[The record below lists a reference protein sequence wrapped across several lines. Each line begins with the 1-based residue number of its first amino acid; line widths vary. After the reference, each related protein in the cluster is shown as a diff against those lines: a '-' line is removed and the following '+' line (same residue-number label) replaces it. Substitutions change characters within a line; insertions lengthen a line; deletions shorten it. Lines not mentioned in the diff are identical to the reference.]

1 MNMILF
7 AKTVAVLVT
16 AYLLG
21 SIPTALIISKRIK
34 RMDIRNVGDGNM
46 GAVNIFHEI
55 GHKFGVMVGIIDI
68 AKGALSVFLAYIFGL
83 HLGWQIL
90 AGILVILGHD
100 FPVFANFKGGQGAA
114 TSFGTMLVLFPVPI
128 LIALIPCCIVFLLKR
143 NWIMVA
149 ITGGITIVLAL
160 GISHQWLLLGYAII
174 AFILIPIKLLID
186 SPRRRIIK
194 LAKSRSDFT

>member
-1 MNMILF
+1 MIF
-7 AKTVAVLVT
+7 FTKTVAVLIS

-21 SIPTALIISKRIK
+21 SIPTAFIISKRIK
-34 RMDIRNVGDGNM
+34 RMDIRSVGDGNM

-68 AKGALSVFLAYIFGL
+68 AKGALSVFLAYILGL
-83 HLGWQIL
+83 HLGWQMM

-100 FPVFANFKGGQGAA
+100 FPVFANCKGGQGAA
-114 TSFGTMLVLFPVPI
+114 TSFGTMLILFPVPI
-128 LIALIPCCIVFLLKR
+128 LIALIPCCIVFLIKR

-149 ITGGITIVLAL
+149 IIGGITIVSAL
-160 GISHQWLLLGYAII
+160 GIFHQWSLLGYAII

-194 LAKSRSDFT
+194 LAKNRSDFT

>member
-1 MNMILF
+1 MILF
-7 AKTVAVLVT
+7 AKTAAVLVT

-21 SIPTALIISKRIK
+21 SIPTAVIISKRIK
-34 RMDIRNVGDGNM
+34 RMDIRNFGDGNM

-55 GHKFGVMVGIIDI
+55 GHKFGVMVGILDI
-68 AKGALSVFLAYIFGL
+68 AKGALSILLAYILGL

-100 FPVFANFKGGQGAA
+100 FPVFASFKGGQGAA

-128 LIALIPCCIVFLLKR
+128 LIALIPCCIVFLIKR

-149 ITGGITIVLAL
+149 IIGGITIVLAL
-160 GISHQWLLLGYAII
+160 GIFHQWLLLGYAII

-194 LAKSRSDFT
+194 LAKNRSNST